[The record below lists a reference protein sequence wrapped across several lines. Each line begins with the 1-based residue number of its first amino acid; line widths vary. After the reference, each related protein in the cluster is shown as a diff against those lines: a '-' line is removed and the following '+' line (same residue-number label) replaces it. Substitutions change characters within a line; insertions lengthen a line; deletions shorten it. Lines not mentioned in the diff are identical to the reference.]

1 MNTTLQPS
9 TTYRAVLGK
18 VLELRRKSLE
28 WNQDE
33 MAKRLGTSQSAWSR
47 VETGQSNLS
56 VEELA
61 VVAHVLKT
69 RPEDVLRDVQRS
81 IEHLQKRGV
90 MVLIGQPKAED
101 NTGAALLGAAAL
113 GALLV
118 AVLAAGKK

>member
-1 MNTTLQPS
+1 M
-9 TTYRAVLGK
+9 LGK

>member
-1 MNTTLQPS
+1 
-9 TTYRAVLGK
+9 VLGK
-18 VLELRRKSLE
+18 VLELQRKSLQ
-28 WNQDE
+28 WNQEE

-81 IEHLQKRGV
+81 LEHLQKRGV
-90 MVLIGQPKAED
+90 MVLIGHPKAED
-101 NTGAALLGAAAL
+101 TTGAALLGAAAL

-118 AVLAAGKK
+118 AILAAGKK